1 MILKQFYLKSLG
13 HASYLVASEETGE
26 ALILDPR
33 RDVDIYFAE
42 AREQGLRIRYVADTH
57 QHNDYVSGICEFAP
71 RAKIQLLSGARAELG
86 YDTRRLNDRE
96 RITLGEV
103 VFEVWHTPGHTPEH
117 IGLLLSDRSR
127 GNEPCAFL
135 SGGSLLVGDV
145 GRPDLLGDRGETKQ
159 HAAALCRTL
168 REKILELPDYLEV
181 YPTHVSGSLCGG
193 SIGSRLSTTVGYERR
208 MNKLLAMLSSETE
221 FVNDCLN
228 LDNLPAVP
236 PYWKRM
242 RKLNR
247 QGPSLLGD
255 LGEPP
260 ALLAALFERLAND
273 GAIILDC
280 RSPEA
285 FATHIPGA
293 INVGLD
299 SSFATWAGT
308 ALPEGKSIILVLDK
322 SRDLWEVCWQLLRV
336 GYDLPKGWLSG
347 GMRAWRMAAKPLETL
362 PQWTVWQLHE
372 RLEKNPNLLVLDV
385 RQPAEWKAGH
395 IEGALHITGAELP
408 SRMNDVPKDRPIAS
422 ICGSGYRS
430 SVSASLLMKHG
441 HRQVINVLGGMS
453 AWKAAALPLSQ

>member
-1 MILKQFYLKSLG
+1 LG

-33 RDVDIYFAE
+33 RDIDIYFAK

-57 QHNDYVSGICEFAP
+57 QHNDYVSGICEFSS
-71 RAKIQLLSGARAELG
+71 RAQIQLLSGAGAELG
-86 YDTRRLNDRE
+86 YTTRRLNDRE
-96 RITLGEV
+96 RITMGEV
-103 VFEVWHTPGHTPEH
+103 VFEVLHTPGHTPEH
-117 IGLLLSDRSR
+117 IGFLLFDRSR
-127 GNEPCAFL
+127 GNDPCAFF

-145 GRPDLLGDRGETKQ
+145 GRPDLLGGREDTRR

-168 REKILELPDYLEV
+168 REKILELPDYVEV

-208 MNKLLAMLSSETE
+208 MNKLLSTLGFETD
-221 FVNDCLN
+221 FVNDCLS

-236 PYWKRM
+236 RHWKRM

-247 QGPSLLGD
+247 QGPPLLGA

-260 ALLAALFERLAND
+260 ALFADLFERLAKE

-285 FATHIPGA
+285 FTTHIPGA
-293 INVGLD
+293 INVGLG
-299 SSFATWAGT
+299 SSFAIWAGT
-308 ALPEGKSIILVLDK
+308 ALPEGKSTILVLDN
-322 SRDLWEVCWQLLRV
+322 SRDLWEVCWQLLRI

-347 GMRAWRMAAKPLETL
+347 GMSAWRTAAKPIETL
-362 PQWTVWQLHE
+362 PQWTVWKLYE
-372 RLEKNPNLLVLDV
+372 RLEKNPDLLVLDV
-385 RQPAEWKAGH
+385 RQPAEWKEGH
-395 IEGALHITGAELP
+395 IQGALHITGAELP
-408 SRMNDVPKDRPIAS
+408 FKMDDIPKDRPIAS

-430 SVSASLLMKHG
+430 SVSASLLMKDG
-441 HRQVINVLGGMS
+441 HRQVTNVLGGMS
-453 AWKAAALPLSQ
+453 AWKAAGLPLSQ